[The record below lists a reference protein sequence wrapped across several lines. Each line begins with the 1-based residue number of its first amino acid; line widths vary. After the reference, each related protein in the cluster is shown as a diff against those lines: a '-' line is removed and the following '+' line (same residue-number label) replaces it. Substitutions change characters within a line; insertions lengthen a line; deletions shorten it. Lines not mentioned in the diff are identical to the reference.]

1 MLFNYLKIAVRA
13 IRKQKLFSAI
23 NVFGLSFSLSI
34 CLVIIMLL
42 ADQYSYDRYNTNI
55 DHIHRINIYDRNT
68 PVIEGMATTPAPLG
82 KALLDQQ
89 PAVVTQARLVRDF
102 GNAWIKLMQDVNIP
116 VSGFFADPEVLDLF
130 QYELLHGDA
139 KTALDDP
146 YAVVIT
152 EQTAN
157 KLFDRTDAL
166 GEFIKVGDLGS
177 YQVTG
182 VIKALDGKSH
192 IKFDALASMASY
204 EALVKKDIRTDL
216 NNNWQNR
223 WHTWTYIRTTEDADL
238 SEIEESLALIAK
250 EHYQDDENGIPAFY
264 LQNIGAINPGPMLGN
279 AIGPGIP
286 MIFVYFLVGMA
297 LLIIVSACFNYTNL
311 SLARSLNRAK
321 EVGIRKVFGAV
332 RWQIFFQFLMESVVI
347 SVLAFACSLIILQL
361 IKPIFLE
368 LNFSQMLDW
377 DLANGT
383 SVYII
388 CFLFSV
394 LVGLIAGI
402 VPSFFHSSVRAM
414 QALKNLSG
422 VKVISRMGMRNFL
435 IVSQFG
441 LALFLIISV
450 KLVYDQMNFMIDK
463 DYGFDADNIVVVKLN
478 GSDPQLLKTAYDQ
491 YPAIINTAMAGFVPA
506 TGTSS
511 TVNILD
517 ETEDLTIHQFAVDHD
532 YVDNMGLSWVAGHDF
547 DPGNEKNKLIINEKA
562 VSFLGYDSPL
572 DAINQIITLEDSATY
587 EVIGV
592 IEDYHHETMISEI
605 KPLILIHNPERF
617 SVLQVRVNS
626 DNFEQAIA
634 SIEAGWTAVN
644 PNLKIEYK
652 LMSEEISFFADIM
665 FGDISKIVSFI
676 SLLAL
681 IIASLGLMGM
691 VVYNMQM
698 RQKEVSI
705 RKVLGSTHR
714 QLMLVL
720 SKGFVRLLAIAILIS
735 VPITYFIN
743 KMWLDFIAYHV
754 SMGVGTIAL
763 GVLTILAFGALV
775 IGTQT
780 WRTANT
786 NPAKVLRD
794 E

>member
-1 MLFNYLKIAVRA
+1 MLINYLKIAIRA

-23 NVFGLSFSLSI
+23 NVFGLSFSLSV

-42 ADQYSYDRYNTNI
+42 ADQYSYDQFNTQREN
-55 DHIHRINIYDRNT
+55 IHRINTYDHDI
-68 PVIEGMATTPAPLG
+68 PIIEGMATSAAPLG
-82 KALLDQQ
+82 DALLDQN
-89 PAVVTQARLVRDF
+89 PAVIARARLIRGF
-102 GNAWIKLMQDVNIP
+102 GNGWIKLMQDVNIP
-116 VSGFFADPEVLDLF
+116 ISGFFADPEVLDMF
-130 QYELLHGDA
+130 QYELMHGNA
-139 KTALDDP
+139 NTALVDP

-152 EQTAN
+152 QETAE

-182 VIKALDGKSH
+182 VIRKLDGKSH

-204 EALVKKDIRTDL
+204 DALVKKELRSDL
-216 NNNWQNR
+216 KNNWQNR
-223 WHTWTYIRTTEDADL
+223 SNTWTYIQTVEDADL
-238 SEIEESLALIAK
+238 NSVETSLASIAV
-250 EHYQDDENGIPAFY
+250 EHYQDDEDGLPEFY
-264 LQNIGAINPGPMLGN
+264 LQNIGAINPGPMIGN

-347 SVLAFACSLIILQL
+347 SILAFGGSLIILQL
-361 IKPIFLE
+361 IKPVFLE
-368 LNFSQMLDW
+368 LNFSQLLDW
-377 DLANGT
+377 DLANNT
-383 SVYII
+383 TVYFI
-388 CFLFSV
+388 CFFFSV

-414 QALKNLSG
+414 EALKNLSG

-450 KLVYDQMNFMIDK
+450 KLVYDQMNFMIAQ
-463 DYGFDADNIVVVKLN
+463 DYGFDSENIVVVKLN
-478 GSDPQLLKTAYDQ
+478 GSDPELLKTEYEK
-491 YPAIINTAMAGFVPA
+491 YPDIINTSVAGFVPA

-511 TVNILD
+511 TLD
-517 ETEDLTIHQFAVDHD
+517 VLDGENKRPIHQFAVDRD
-532 YVDNMGLSWVAGHDF
+532 YVDNMGLSWVAGQNF
-547 DPGNEKNKLIINEKA
+547 EKGNEENKLVINEKA
-562 VSFLGYDSPL
+562 VPFLGYDSPF
-572 DAINQIITLEDSATY
+572 DAVNQTIMLEDSSNY
-587 EVIGV
+587 EIIGV
-592 IEDYHHETMISEI
+592 LKDYHHETMFSEI
-605 KPLILIHNPERF
+605 KPLVLIHNPDRF
-617 SVLQVRVNS
+617 SVLQARVHAENY
-626 DNFEQAIA
+626 EKAIA
-634 SIEAGWTAVN
+634 SLEKGWAAVN
-644 PNLKIEYK
+644 PSLKIEYK
-652 LMSEEISFFADIM
+652 LMSDEITFFTDLI
-665 FGDISKIVSFI
+665 FGDISKIVTFI

-691 VVYNMQM
+691 VVYSMQM

-705 RKVLGSTHR
+705 RKVLGSTHQ

-720 SKGFVRLLAIAILIS
+720 SKSFVKLLSIAIVIS
-735 VPITYFIN
+735 VPVTYFIN
-743 KMWLDFIAYHV
+743 MMWLDFIAFHV
-754 SMGVGTIAL
+754 TMGVGTIAL
-763 GVLTILAFGALV
+763 GVLTIIAFGGLV